1 MKNHLFNMHHKIKL
15 KLDAICQ
22 EAGDM
27 NVEQFLKVY
36 EELGDV
42 NTKANIADDS
52 VHEIIEL
59 KNANK
64 LAHER
69 IKELE
74 EQYAIEREGDVHVG
88 LYVSNLDE
96 ENAKLKERIKELEQ
110 QVAKYDFLD

>member
-1 MKNHLFNMHHKIKL
+1 MEEHLFKIHHKIYL
-15 KLDAICQ
+15 KLNAICQ

-27 NVEQFLKVY
+27 NLEEFLKVY
-36 EELGDV
+36 EELGNV
-42 NTKANIADDS
+42 NRKANIADDS
-52 VHEIIEL
+52 VHELIEL

-74 EQYAIEREGDVHVG
+74 R
-88 LYVSNLDE
+88 
-96 ENAKLKERIKELEQ
+96 